1 MVPETLVEPRDG
13 AGLRDVAGGLVFL
26 IGAAGYALLE
36 GPMGAAFDLT
46 PLLVGVIAVAAGL
59 VSTRRRA
66 VATGFVLSG
75 WGAAVLAVDH
85 GVVAGERTT
94 PAYMIGIA
102 GGMLV
107 TAAVAPRASRGAW
120 LTSGAV
126 AAFFASLGLYLAY
139 DMRSVGHWP
148 LWAATLVALA
158 AWELFWGLRPEFVR
172 TQPAS

>member
-1 MVPETLVEPRDG
+1 VPDALLEQRDG

-26 IGAAGYALLE
+26 IGAAAYALLE
-36 GPMGAAFDLT
+36 GTGGAAFDLT
-46 PLLVGVIAVAAGL
+46 PLLVGVVAVAAGL

-66 VATGFVLSG
+66 VATGLVLAG

-102 GGMLV
+102 VGLLV
-107 TAAVAPRASRGAW
+107 TAAVAPRNSRGEW

-126 AAFFASLGLYLAY
+126 AAFFAPLGLYLAY
-139 DMRSVGHWP
+139 DIKSVGRWP
-148 LWAATLVALA
+148 TWAATLIALA
-158 AWELFWGLRPEFVR
+158 AWELFWGLRSPMVRSHPE
-172 TQPAS
+172 S